1 MMFVNTTESESLSV
15 PAKKRIAL
23 ITGANRG
30 LGFETCRQ
38 LAQLGVTVILSARNV
53 AKGTIAAKELTSKGL
68 DVLFYRLDVS
78 DQNNIIRV
86 ADQIEQQFG
95 KLDVLVNNAAI
106 LYDTWQN
113 AFNADLEVVN
123 QALTTNLFGPWKLSQ
138 VCIPLMKRHKYGRI
152 VNVSSGAGSL
162 NYMAGGTPAYSVSK
176 AALNAFSRILA
187 VELSSTGI
195 LVNSVDPG
203 WVSTDMGGQGGRP
216 VEKGVQGIV
225 WAATLPD
232 NGPSG
237 GFFFDGKPAPW

>member
-1 MMFVNTTESESLSV
+1 V

-23 ITGANRG
+23 VTGANRG
-30 LGFETCRQ
+30 LGFETCHQ
-38 LAQLGVTVILSARNV
+38 LAQLGITVILSARNV
-53 AKGTIAAKELTSKGL
+53 IKGTIAAKELAGRGL

-78 DQNNIIRV
+78 DQNNIIWI
-86 ADQIEQQFG
+86 ADQIEQRFG

-113 AFNADLEVVN
+113 AFDADLEAVN

-138 VCIPLMKRHKYGRI
+138 VCIPLMKRNKYGRI

-187 VELSSTGI
+187 ADLNGTGI

-203 WVSTDMGGQGGRP
+203 WVSTDMGSHGGRP
-216 VEKGVQGIV
+216 VEEGVHGII

-232 NGPSG
+232 DGPSG